1 MAGTAAGI
9 ALLLGAGGL
18 AWAMA
23 GSDGDEDPVVKV
35 TAVDPA
41 TTVAPSTAPATTLAA
56 TTVPPTTLAP
66 TTLPP
71 TTAPPTT
78 APPAP
83 VQAAPPVVAPA
94 AQQPAAPAAPKRKQ
108 PSQQAPATTAA
119 PHVDPPTHPP
129 APPADVVGFSAGAA
143 FGSCSEDPPYDVYS
157 GTASPGTT
165 VTISSAFG
173 GGSAQADEH
182 GHWEAEGRVQRCPPQ
197 RDVLGDGQLCSGLRH
212 LQFHPY
218 RVNRSGPGQNR
229 PPGPGRTGQPA
240 GIAPDGRLMR
250 R

>member
-41 TTVAPSTAPATTLAA
+41 TTRGAVNGSRDHARRDDGAA
-56 TTVPPTTLAP
+56 HHAGPDD
-66 TTLPP
+66 
-71 TTAPPTT
+71 
-78 APPAP
+78 
-83 VQAAPPVVAPA
+83 AAPHHRATHHRAAGAGAGRAAGRDTGGPA
-94 AQQPAAPAAPKRKQ
+94 ARGRRGAKRKQ

-143 FGSCSEDPPYDVYS
+143 YGSCSEDPPYDVYS

-165 VTISSAFG
+165 VTISSRLRWRLRPGRRARPLG
-173 GGSAQADEH
+173 
-182 GHWEAEGRVQRCPPQ
+182 AEGRVQRCPP
-197 RDVLGDGQLCSGLRH
+197 RTR
-212 LQFHPY
+212 
-218 RVNRSGPGQNR
+218 RSR
-229 PPGPGRTGQPA
+229 
-240 GIAPDGRLMR
+240 
-250 R
+250 